1 MNVFEDIIYKQGKDG
16 RIFKLHWKYRFD
28 PVTLMVAGTA
38 IGAAGS
44 IQGGMAAEAEG
55 KSQQNMANY
64 NAALQERE
72 AKSIEARTALQQKQ
86 QAEASDRAQS
96 TMRAGLGASGAVTTA
111 GSPLLIQAEQA
122 SQAEMENLMIG
133 YQGSEEAL
141 SARSQGKLD
150 IMSGKISRQKGSAA
164 KTAGFMNAG
173 STLLTGFGTAGYY
186 GGWGKTPGSSAVTGS
201 GAYGGTGGGGPT
213 GGGSRS
219 MIGL

>member
-28 PVTLMVAGTA
+28 PVTLMVVGTA
-38 IGAAGS
+38 VGAAGS

-72 AKSIEARTALQQKQ
+72 AQQIEARTALQQKQ
-86 QAEASDRAQS
+86 QAEAADRAAS

-122 SQAEMENLMIG
+122 SQSELENLLTG
-133 YQGSEEAL
+133 YQGREEAL
-141 SARSQGKLD
+141 ASRSQGQLD
-150 IMSGKISRQKGSAA
+150 IMGGKLARQKGSAA

-173 STLLTGFGTAGYY
+173 STLLTGFGAAGHY
-186 GGWGKTPGSSAVTGS
+186 GGLGKTPDATNLAQFATG
-201 GAYGGTGGGGPT
+201 P
-213 GGGSRS
+213 R
-219 MIGL
+219 IP

>member
-1 MNVFEDIIYKQGKDG
+1 MNVFEDIIYKHGKDG

-28 PVTLMVAGTA
+28 PVTMLVVGGTA
-38 IGAAGS
+38 MSAAGS

-86 QAEASDRAQS
+86 QAEAADRAQS

-141 SARSQGKLD
+141 AARSQGKLD
-150 IMSGKISRQKGSAA
+150 IMSGKIARQKGSAA

-173 STLLTGFGTAGYY
+173 STLLTGFGSAGYM
-186 GGWGKTPGSSAVTGS
+186 GGWGKTPGTTNLASQATG
-201 GAYGGTGGGGPT
+201 PHVP
-213 GGGSRS
+213 
-219 MIGL
+219 

>member
-28 PVTLMVAGTA
+28 PVTMLVVGGTA
-38 IGAAGS
+38 MSAAGS

-55 KSQQNMANY
+55 KSQQNMSNY

-72 AKSIEARTALQQKQ
+72 AQQVEARTALQQKQ
-86 QAEASDRAQS
+86 QAEAADRAQS
-96 TMRAGLGASGAVTTA
+96 TMRAGLGASGAVTTD

-133 YQGSEEAL
+133 YSGQQEATA
-141 SARSQGKLD
+141 ARSQGTLD
-150 IMSGKISRQKGSAA
+150 VMSGKIARQRGQAG
-164 KTAGFMNAG
+164 KTAGYLGAG

-186 GGWGKTPGSSAVTGS
+186 GGF
-201 GAYGGTGGGGPT
+201 GGGKENLAQYATGPHVP
-213 GGGSRS
+213 
-219 MIGL
+219 